1 MPDARTPETSA
12 GRVQAEK
19 LLGYLLETVSIID
32 RDGKIAYCTDDAG
45 ILGYGAGEAA
55 GRSALAMVHPE
66 NVEHV
71 TDELGRCM
79 SEPDTIVSG
88 EFRVRDDNGH
98 RQWVEAVAYNRFADP
113 DLRGLVLVTR
123 NITPR
128 VEAQDAVRRNNDR
141 FRALVAYAA
150 DIVMLVDP
158 DGRFEYV
165 SPAVSSV
172 FGRDPDELLELESIE
187 HLVRREDRTQ
197 FDRAWRAAIARPGVN
212 IETTFR
218 SRHRNGSVRHLETTI
233 TNLLEDPSVE
243 SIVVNL
249 NDVTER
255 DAFEQAL
262 MHQALHDPL
271 TGLAN
276 RTLLVDRLRGA
287 FAEPDT
293 PGVLLLDVGGMESVN
308 ETLGYAYGDELL
320 MELASRLHHEAAPTD
335 TVARLAGD
343 QFVVVR
349 RGATAVALREL
360 ADQLLHA
367 FDEPV
372 PLAEQRVTA
381 DASIGIA
388 IASLDDSPNTLLRK
402 AGIALTLAKKLG
414 RSRCELYHE

>member
-1 MPDARTPETSA
+1 MPDARTPETSVR
-12 GRVQAEK
+12 RVRAEK
-19 LLGYLLETVSIID
+19 LLGYVLETVSIID

-66 NVEHV
+66 DVEHV

-98 RQWVEAVAYNRFADP
+98 WQWVEAVAYNRFANP

-123 NITPR
+123 NITSR
-128 VEAQDAVRRNNDR
+128 VEAQDAVRRSNDR

-158 DGRFEYV
+158 EGRFEYV
-165 SPAVSSV
+165 SPAVGSV
-172 FGRDPDELLELESIE
+172 FGRDPEELMELESIE
-187 HLVRREDRTQ
+187 QLVRREDRTQ
-197 FDRAWRAAIARPGVN
+197 FDRAWRAAISRPGVN

-243 SIVVNL
+243 GIVVNL

-276 RTLLVDRLRGA
+276 RTLLVDRLREA
-287 FAEPDT
+287 FAERDT

-349 RGATAVALREL
+349 RDATVVGLREL

-372 PLAEQRVTA
+372 PLAEQRITA

-388 IASLDDSPNTLLRK
+388 ISNLDDSPNTVLRK
-402 AGIALTLAKKLG
+402 AGIALTLAKELG

>member
-1 MPDARTPETSA
+1 MPDARTPETV
-12 GRVQAEK
+12 GRGRADK
-19 LLGYLLETVSIID
+19 LLEYLLETVSIID
-32 RDGKIAYCTDDAG
+32 RDGKITYCTDDAG
-45 ILGYGAGEAA
+45 VLGYGAGEAA

-66 NVEHV
+66 DARRVSSEV
-71 TDELGRCM
+71 SRCM

-88 EFRVRDDNGH
+88 EFRLRDVNGH
-98 RQWVEAVAYNRFADP
+98 SQWVEAVAYNRFADP
-113 DLRGLVLVTR
+113 DLQGMVLATR

-128 VEAQDAVRRNNDR
+128 VQAQAAVRRGNDR

-150 DIVMLVDP
+150 DIVMIVDAE
-158 DGRFEYV
+158 GRFEYV
-165 SPAVSSV
+165 SPAVGSV
-172 FGRDPDELLELESIE
+172 FGRDPEELMELDSIE
-187 HLVRREDRTQ
+187 QLVRREDREE
-197 FDRAWRAAIARPGVN
+197 FGRAWRAAISRPGVN

-233 TNLLEDPSVE
+233 TNLFEDPAVE
-243 SIVVNL
+243 GIVVNL
-249 NDVTER
+249 TDVTER

-276 RTLLVDRLRGA
+276 RTLLVDRLREA
-287 FAEPDT
+287 FTELDT

-308 ETLGYAYGDELL
+308 ENLGYAYGDELL
-320 MELASRLHHEAAPTD
+320 MELASRLRHEAAPTD

-349 RGATAVALREL
+349 RGATAAALYEL

-372 PLAEQRVTA
+372 PLADRQVRA
-381 DASIGIA
+381 AASIGIA
-388 IASLDDSPNTLLRK
+388 IADIDDSPNSVLRK
-402 AGIALTLAKKLG
+402 AGIALTLAKGLG
-414 RSRCELYHE
+414 RSRCEVFHK